1 MSLNKKDRR
10 ISIWVG
16 VVIGVAISSMLF
28 KYAIK
33 EKNNR
38 AYQRSGSYDS
48 NVTAIDGLPFPSV
61 PDSIL
66 KVIPHGLVLY
76 YESNFS
82 ISGNFEQANT
92 DCWII
97 ESSGALRSERL
108 FVLIE
113 INSGEKEKGLFY
125 RASELY
131 VSPEIGTTRELI
143 EENLPESDFRVLGEN
158 KKTDEYI
165 VQIKE
170 FFPKKLSDYLHQ
182 MPKNYPGIKKV
193 RLSPWFPSL

>member
-33 EKNNR
+33 DKNTR
-38 AYQRSGSYDS
+38 ALQRSGSYDS
-48 NVTAIDGLPFPSV
+48 NVTAVDGLPFPSV

-66 KVIPHGLVLY
+66 NVIPHGLVLY
-76 YESNFS
+76 HESNFS
-82 ISGNFEQANT
+82 ISGNFDQANT

-113 INSGEKEKGLFY
+113 INVGEKERVLFY

-131 VSPEIGTTRELI
+131 VSPEAGSTRQMI
-143 EENLPESDFRVLGEN
+143 EQKLPGSDFRVIGEN

-170 FFPKKLSDYLHQ
+170 FSPDKLSDYLNQ
-182 MPKNYPGIKKV
+182 IPKKYPCIKKI
-193 RLSPWFPSL
+193 RLSPWYPSL